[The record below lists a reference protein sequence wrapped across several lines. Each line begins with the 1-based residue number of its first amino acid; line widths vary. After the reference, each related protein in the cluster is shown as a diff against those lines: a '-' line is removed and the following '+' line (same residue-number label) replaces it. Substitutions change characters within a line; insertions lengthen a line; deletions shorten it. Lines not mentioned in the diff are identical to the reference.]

1 MTRPLTC
8 FLGLGLLALTG
19 CASQSQQL
27 AAKAPTATET
37 ALVRARFDMNCP
49 SVTGVVLSSD
59 YIQPALN
66 GPWMNAGVTRAE
78 YTIGAEGCGKRATY
92 IVMCQEGSNTCFAA
106 QPQGTTQV
114 Q

>member
-1 MTRPLTC
+1 MRPLKQ
-8 FLGLGLLALTG
+8 FLSLGLLAMAA

-27 AAKAPTATET
+27 AAKAPMATET

-49 SVTGVVLSSD
+49 AATGVVLSSD

-78 YTIGAEGCGKRATY
+78 YTIGVEGCDKRATY
-92 IVMCQEGSNTCFAA
+92 IVMCQEGSSTCFAA
-106 QPQGTTQV
+106 QPQGTVQV